1 MSHIDS
7 KKLFLL
13 YFIQMKKR
21 YIILLTLVVLLAAAY
36 FWFTRDTREIN
47 VLVFSKTAAF
57 RHESIAAGKAAIL
70 ALGKQHGFS
79 VDTTENSEVFNE
91 KSLRKYN
98 VIVFLN
104 TTGNVLDDAQ
114 QLEMNRWV
122 QAGGGFVGIH
132 AAADTEYEW
141 PWYGELVGAYFNGHP
156 NDPNVRDAVVKVVD
170 KNHGSTKHLPA
181 EWKRTDEWYNYK
193 DIRPEI
199 NVLLNLDEKSYE
211 GGTNGDNHPI
221 AWYRDFDG
229 GRTWY
234 TGLGH
239 TNEMYSDP
247 EFIQLLWGGIEY
259 AAGPGVPVDYNN
271 SRVAPEE
278 NRFQKVVLEFNLNEP
293 MELDMLPGEDVL
305 FVERRGDIKLYKK
318 AENKVK
324 LVTKFP
330 VFSDLE
336 DGLLGLA
343 VDPDYEKNNW
353 IYLYYSPVGN
363 EAVQRLSRF
372 VFRGDSL
379 ERASEK
385 IVLTVNTQ
393 REQCCHSGGSVEFGP
408 DRLLYLSVGDNTS
421 PRETGYGPMD
431 ERPGK
436 SPWDAQKS
444 SANTNDL
451 RGKILRIK
459 PEDDGTYSIPQGNL
473 FTDAKQGRPEIYV
486 MGARNPFRISID
498 QKTGFLYWGDVG
510 PDAGK
515 DSVGFGSKGY
525 DELNQAKKAGNYG
538 WPYFIGNNFPY
549 NDYDYATNKSGPLYD
564 PKKPVNNSP
573 NNTGA
578 KELPEAMPPL
588 YYYPYTPSQE
598 FPLVG
603 EGGRNAMAGPV
614 FYKDRFPESTRRFP
628 DYYDKKLFTY
638 DWMRGWVM
646 AVTLDDKG
654 DYVRMERF
662 LPSMMFNNLVDVV
675 FSPAGD
681 IYALEYGT
689 NWFSQ
694 NMDARLIH
702 LTYSSANRVP
712 VASAHADKTIGKTPL
727 TVKFNGDAT
736 VDPDGDDLKYEWNFG
751 DGETSAEKN
760 PVHEYKKPGEY
771 KVSFSV
777 SDPSGEKASKELL
790 VIAGNDLPE
799 LEINF
804 TGNRKFYWDNMKFDY
819 SVQVRD
825 SEDGSMG
832 NGIDPKAITF
842 TADYLARGKDV
853 TEVIQGHQANM
864 EASANLVGK
873 TLYENSDCKSC
884 HHATEKSVGPS
895 IKQIADKYAG
905 NEAAV
910 KVLIEKVIK
919 GGSGV
924 WGDLM
929 MSPHPQLS
937 TDDTEKMIRYML
949 SMNSKGVQAGLPY
962 QGSYTLN
969 KHKPTEKEGTYI
981 FTASYT
987 DKGANGIKPLTATKV
1002 IALSYPLIG
1011 ADQFSEKKKAQ
1022 TFKVTKDIFPAVEKE
1037 MTIVLP
1043 NHEGLMRYK
1052 DIDLTSVGQ
1061 IKIGAAV
1068 APNYFSGGT
1077 IDIFID
1083 DENGKKI
1090 GSGVL
1095 SIGLTD
1101 LGFKELPIPISE
1113 VTGSHDLI
1121 VKVNCTDPS
1130 KMFGGIATLEFIKRK

>member
-1 MSHIDS
+1 
-7 KKLFLL
+7 
-13 YFIQMKKR
+13 MKKR
-21 YIILLTLVVLLAAAY
+21 YKILIALVVLLVAAY

-47 VLVFSKTAAF
+47 VLVFSKTASF
-57 RHESIAAGKAAIL
+57 RHESIGAGKAAII
-70 ALGKQHGFS
+70 AMGKEHNFS
-79 VDTTENSEVFNE
+79 VDTTENSEVFTE
-91 KSLRKYN
+91 KTLRNYN

-104 TTGNVLDDAQ
+104 TTGEVLNDMQ
-114 QLEMNRWV
+114 QLEMNRWI

-156 NDPNVRDAVVKVVD
+156 NNPNVRDAVINVVD
-170 KNHGSTKHLPA
+170 KNHNSTKHLPA

-239 TNEMYSDP
+239 TNEAYTDP
-247 EFIQLLWGGIEY
+247 EFIQMLWGGIEY
-259 AAGPGVPVDYNN
+259 AAGPGVPVNYNN

-305 FVERRGDIKLYKK
+305 FIERRGDIKLYKK
-318 AENKVK
+318 TENKVK

-343 VDPDYEKNNW
+343 VDPDYEKNHW
-353 IYLYYSPVGN
+353 IYLYYSPVGK

-372 VFRGDSL
+372 TFIGDSL

-385 IVLTVNTQ
+385 IILTVNTQ

-421 PRETGYGPMD
+421 PRETGYGPID

-459 PEDDGTYSIPQGNL
+459 PEDNGTYSIPDGNL

-486 MGARNPFRISID
+486 MGVRNPFRISID

-525 DELNQAKKAGNYG
+525 DELNQAKKAGNFG
-538 WPYFIGNNFPY
+538 WPYFIGNNYAY
-549 NDYDYATNKSGPLYD
+549 NEYDYGANKSGPLYD

-578 KELPEAMPPL
+578 KELPAATPPM
-588 YYYPYTPSQE
+588 YYYPYTPSNE

-614 FYKDRFPESTRRFP
+614 FYKDRFPESTSRFP

-638 DWMRGWVM
+638 DWMRGWIM
-646 AVTLDDKG
+646 AVTLDEKG

-662 LPSMMFNNLVDVV
+662 LPGMMFNNMVDVV

-681 IYALEYGT
+681 MYALEYGT

-712 VASAHADKTIGKTPL
+712 VAAVSADKTVGKTPL
-727 TVKFNGDAT
+727 TVTFNSDAT
-736 VDPDGDDLKYEWNFG
+736 TDPDGDEITYEWNFG
-751 DGETSAEKN
+751 DGETSTEKS
-760 PVHEYKKPGEY
+760 PAHEFKKAGEY

-777 SDPSGEKASKELL
+777 TDPSGEKASQELL
-790 VIAGNDLPE
+790 IIAGNDLPE
-799 LEINF
+799 LKINF
-804 TGNRKFYWDNMKFDY
+804 SGNSRFYWN
-819 SVQVRD
+819 
-825 SEDGSMG
+825 
-832 NGIDPKAITF
+832 N
-842 TADYLARGKDV
+842 
-853 TEVIQGHQANM
+853 
-864 EASANLVGK
+864 
-873 TLYENSDCKSC
+873 
-884 HHATEKSVGPS
+884 
-895 IKQIADKYAG
+895 
-905 NEAAV
+905 
-910 KVLIEKVIK
+910 
-919 GGSGV
+919 
-924 WGDLM
+924 
-929 MSPHPQLS
+929 
-937 TDDTEKMIRYML
+937 
-949 SMNSKGVQAGLPY
+949 
-962 QGSYTLN
+962 
-969 KHKPTEKEGTYI
+969 
-981 FTASYT
+981 
-987 DKGANGIKPLTATKV
+987 
-1002 IALSYPLIG
+1002 
-1011 ADQFSEKKKAQ
+1011 
-1022 TFKVTKDIFPAVEKE
+1022 
-1037 MTIVLP
+1037 
-1043 NHEGLMRYK
+1043 
-1052 DIDLTSVGQ
+1052 
-1061 IKIGAAV
+1061 
-1068 APNYFSGGT
+1068 
-1077 IDIFID
+1077 
-1083 DENGKKI
+1083 
-1090 GSGVL
+1090 
-1095 SIGLTD
+1095 
-1101 LGFKELPIPISE
+1101 
-1113 VTGSHDLI
+1113 
-1121 VKVNCTDPS
+1121 
-1130 KMFGGIATLEFIKRK
+1130 

>member
-1 MSHIDS
+1 
-7 KKLFLL
+7 
-13 YFIQMKKR
+13 MKKR
-21 YIILLTLVVLLAAAY
+21 YKILIALVVLLVAAY

-47 VLVFSKTAAF
+47 VLVFSKTASF
-57 RHESIAAGKAAIL
+57 RHESIGAGKAAII
-70 ALGKQHGFS
+70 AMGKEHNFS
-79 VDTTENSEVFNE
+79 VDTTENSEVFTE
-91 KSLRKYN
+91 KTLRNYN

-104 TTGNVLDDAQ
+104 TTGEVLNDMQ
-114 QLEMNRWV
+114 QLEMNRWI

-156 NDPNVRDAVVKVVD
+156 NNPNVRDAVINVVD
-170 KNHGSTKHLPA
+170 KNHNSTKHLPA

-239 TNEMYSDP
+239 TNEAYTDP
-247 EFIQLLWGGIEY
+247 EFIQMLWGGIEY
-259 AAGPGVPVDYNN
+259 AAGPGVPVNYNN

-305 FVERRGDIKLYKK
+305 FIERRGDIKLYKK
-318 AENKVK
+318 TENKVK

-343 VDPDYEKNNW
+343 VDPDYEKNHW
-353 IYLYYSPVGN
+353 IYLYYSPVGK

-372 VFRGDSL
+372 TFIGDSL

-385 IVLTVNTQ
+385 IILTVNTQ

-421 PRETGYGPMD
+421 PRETGYGPID

-459 PEDDGTYSIPQGNL
+459 PEDNGTYSIPDGNL

-486 MGARNPFRISID
+486 MGVRNPFRISID

-525 DELNQAKKAGNYG
+525 DELNQAKKAGNFG
-538 WPYFIGNNFPY
+538 WPYFIGNNYAY
-549 NDYDYATNKSGPLYD
+549 NEYDYGANKSGPLYD

-578 KELPEAMPPL
+578 KELPAATPPM
-588 YYYPYTPSQE
+588 YYYPYTPSNE

-614 FYKDRFPESTRRFP
+614 FYKDRFPESTSRFP

-638 DWMRGWVM
+638 DWMRGWIM
-646 AVTLDDKG
+646 AVTLDEKG

-662 LPSMMFNNLVDVV
+662 LPGMMFNNMVDVV

-681 IYALEYGT
+681 MYALEYGT

-712 VASAHADKTIGKTPL
+712 VAAVSADKTVGKTPL
-727 TVKFNGDAT
+727 TVTFNSDAT
-736 VDPDGDDLKYEWNFG
+736 TDPDGDEITYEWNFG
-751 DGETSAEKN
+751 DGETSTEKS
-760 PVHEYKKPGEY
+760 PAHEFKKAGEY

-777 SDPSGEKASKELL
+777 TDPSGEKASQELL
-790 VIAGNDLPE
+790 IIAGNDLPE
-799 LEINF
+799 LKINF
-804 TGNRKFYWDNMKFDY
+804 SGNSRFYWNNSTFDY
-819 SVQVRD
+819 SIEVTD
-825 SEDGSMG
+825 SEDGSVG
-832 NGIDPKAITF
+832 NGIDAKAITF
-842 TADYLARGKDV
+842 TADYLAHGKDV
-853 TEVIQGHQANM
+853 TEIIQGHQANM

-873 TLYENSDCKSC
+873 TLYENSDCRSC
-884 HHATEKSVGPS
+884 HHATEKSVGPAM
-895 IKQIADKYAG
+895 KQISDKYAD
-905 NEAAV
+905 NEGAV
-910 KVLIEKVIK
+910 KMLVDKVIK

-929 MSPHPQLS
+929 MAPHPQLS
-937 TDDTEKMIRYML
+937 VDDTEKMIRYML
-949 SMNSKGVQAGLPY
+949 SIGNKTPQSGLPNKGVYA
-962 QGSYTLN
+962 LN

-987 DKGANGIKPLTATKV
+987 DRGGNGIKPLTATKV
-1002 IALSYPLIG
+1002 IVLSYPFLG
-1011 ADQFSEKKKAQ
+1011 ADQYSEKKKAQ
-1022 TFKVTKDIFPAVEKE
+1022 TFKITKDIYPAIEE
-1037 MTIVLP
+1037 ETTIVLP
-1043 NHEGLMRYK
+1043 NHEGSLRYK
-1052 DIDLTSVGQ
+1052 GIDFTGVGV

-1077 IDIFID
+1077 LDIFID
-1083 DENGKKI
+1083 GETGQKI
-1090 GSGVL
+1090 GSAKL
-1095 SIGLTD
+1095 EIGLTD
-1101 LGFKELPIPISE
+1101 LGFKELLVPISE
-1113 VTGSHDLI
+1113 VKGLHDLI
-1121 VKVNCTDPS
+1121 IKVNCTDPS
-1130 KMFGGIATLEFIKRK
+1130 KVFGGIATLEFVKK

>member
-1 MSHIDS
+1 
-7 KKLFLL
+7 
-13 YFIQMKKR
+13 MKKR
-21 YIILLTLVVLLAAAY
+21 YKILIAIVALLVAAY

-47 VLVFSKTAAF
+47 VLVFSKTASF
-57 RHESIAAGKAAIL
+57 RHESIGAGKAAIM
-70 ALGKQHGFS
+70 AMGKEHSFS
-79 VDTTENSEVFNE
+79 VDTTESSEVFTE
-91 KSLRKYN
+91 KALRNYN

-104 TTGNVLDDAQ
+104 TTGEVLNDMQ
-114 QLEMNRWV
+114 QLEMNRWI

-156 NDPNVRDAVVKVVD
+156 NDPNVRDAVINVVD
-170 KNHGSTKHLPA
+170 KNHNSTKHLPD

-239 TNEMYSDP
+239 TNEAYTDP
-247 EFIQLLWGGIEY
+247 EFIQMLWGGIEY
-259 AAGPGVPVDYNN
+259 AAGPGVPVNYNN

-305 FVERRGDIKLYKK
+305 FIERRGDIKLYKK
-318 AENKVK
+318 TENKVK

-343 VDPDYEKNNW
+343 VDPDYEKNHW
-353 IYLYYSPVGN
+353 IYLYYSPVGK

-372 VFRGDSL
+372 TFIGDSL

-385 IVLTVNTQ
+385 IILTVNTQ

-421 PRETGYGPMD
+421 PRETGYGPID

-459 PEDDGTYSIPQGNL
+459 PEDNGTYSIPDGNL
-473 FTDAKQGRPEIYV
+473 FTEAKQGRPEIYV
-486 MGARNPFRISID
+486 MGVRNPFRISID

-525 DELNQAKKAGNYG
+525 DELNQAKKAGNFG
-538 WPYFIGNNFPY
+538 WPYFIGNNYAY
-549 NDYDYATNKSGPLYD
+549 NEYDYGTNKSGPLYD

-578 KELPEAMPPL
+578 KELPAAIPPM
-588 YYYPYTPSQE
+588 YYYPYTPSKE

-614 FYKDRFPESTRRFP
+614 FYKDQFPESTSRFP

-638 DWMRGWVM
+638 DWMRGWIM
-646 AVTLDDKG
+646 AVTLDEKG

-662 LPSMMFNNLVDVV
+662 LPGMMFNNMVDVV
-675 FSPAGD
+675 FGPAGD
-681 IYALEYGT
+681 MYALEYGT

-712 VASAHADKTIGKTPL
+712 VAAISADKTVGKTPL
-727 TVKFNGDAT
+727 TVTFNSDAT
-736 VDPDGDDLKYEWNFG
+736 TDPDGDEIKYEWNFG
-751 DGETSAEKN
+751 DGETSTEKN
-760 PVHEYKKPGEY
+760 PAHEFKKAGEY
-771 KVSFSV
+771 RVNLSV
-777 SDPSGEKASKELL
+777 TDPSGEKASQELL
-790 VIAGNDLPE
+790 IIAGNDLPE
-799 LEINF
+799 LKINF
-804 TGNRKFYWDNMKFDY
+804 SGNSRFYWNNSTFDY
-819 SVQVRD
+819 SVEVTD
-825 SEDGSMG
+825 SEDGSVG
-832 NGIDPKAITF
+832 NGIDSKAITF
-842 TADYLARGKDV
+842 TADYLAHGKDV
-853 TEVIQGHQANM
+853 TEIIQGHQANM

-873 TLYENSDCKSC
+873 TLYENSDCRSC
-884 HHATEKSVGPS
+884 HHATEKSVGPAM
-895 IKQIADKYAG
+895 KQISDKYAD
-905 NEAAV
+905 NEGAV
-910 KVLIEKVIK
+910 KMLVDKVIK

-929 MSPHPQLS
+929 MAPHPQLS
-937 TDDTEKMIRYML
+937 VDDTEKMIRYML
-949 SMNSKGVQAGLPY
+949 SIGNKTPQSGLPNKGV
-962 QGSYTLN
+962 YTLN

-987 DKGANGIKPLTATKV
+987 DRGGNGIKPLTATKV
-1002 IALSYPLIG
+1002 IVLSYPLLG
-1011 ADQFSEKKKAQ
+1011 ADQYAEKKKAQ
-1022 TFKVTKDIFPAVEKE
+1022 TFKITKDIYPAVEE
-1037 MTIVLP
+1037 ETTIVLP
-1043 NHEGLMRYK
+1043 NHEGSLRYK
-1052 DIDLTSVGQ
+1052 GIDFTGVGS

-1077 IDIFID
+1077 LDIFID
-1083 DENGKKI
+1083 DETGQKI
-1090 GSGVL
+1090 GSAKL
-1095 SIGLTD
+1095 EIGLTD
-1101 LGFKELPIPISE
+1101 LGFKELPVSISE
-1113 VTGSHDLI
+1113 VKGVHDLI
-1121 VKVNCTDPS
+1121 IKVNCTDPS
-1130 KMFGGIATLEFIKRK
+1130 KVFGGIATLEFVKK